1 MPYARCSASNQPV
14 PSPSSTRPPDIWS
27 TCATATASGPGRR
40 NVADVTSVPSRIRDV
55 SRASPARVTYESV
68 GPGLARRPHR
78 EEVVGPEERVETAL
92 LGRPRHPEQVV
103 VGRPLL
109 GLGEDPEVHAAEAT
123 VSPAYGTLDD
133 RSVILPA

>member
-1 MPYARCSASNQPV
+1 MPYASCSASNQPA

-27 TCATATASGPGRR
+27 TCATAIASGPGSRK
-40 NVADVTSVPSRIRDV
+40 VADVTSVPSRIRDV
-55 SRASPARVTYESV
+55 SRASPARVTQESV
-68 GPGLARRPHR
+68 GPGSPARPHR
-78 EEVVGPEERVETAL
+78 EEVVGAEERVETAL

-123 VSPAYGTLDD
+123 VSAPTGTE
-133 RSVILPA
+133 IAA